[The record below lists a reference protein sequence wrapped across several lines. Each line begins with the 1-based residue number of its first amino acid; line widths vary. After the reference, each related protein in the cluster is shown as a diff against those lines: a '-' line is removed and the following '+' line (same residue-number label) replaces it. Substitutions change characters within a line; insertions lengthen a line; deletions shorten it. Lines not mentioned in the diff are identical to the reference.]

1 MKRFT
6 LSSDNKDTVIP
17 AIGQY
22 LRALNL
28 DKPHKVEIDDK
39 KENRR
44 TQQNRLYWKWVS
56 IAGEELGYERQE
68 MHDTLVLE
76 LLGMMT
82 KEIAGKTV
90 ETMHSTHDM
99 SVGDF
104 SDYMEKVSRWAA
116 KMHIRLPME
125 E

>member
-6 LSSDNKDTVIP
+6 VTSDNADTVIP
-17 AIGQY
+17 VIGKY
-22 LRALNL
+22 LRAMNL
-28 DKPHKVEIDDK
+28 EKPQKVTIDDK

-56 IAGEELGYERQE
+56 VIGDELGYERKQ
-68 MHDTLVLE
+68 MHKELVYE
-76 LLGMMT
+76 LLGMQT
-82 KEIAGKTV
+82 IEVGGKAE
-90 ETMHSTHDM
+90 ETLPSTHDM

-104 SDYMEKVSRWAA
+104 SDYMEKVSLFAGR
-116 KMHIRLPME
+116 MQIRLPME